1 MAAVT
6 TVIFQALRQPVVV
19 GYLVAG
25 MIVGPYTPGILVDAS
40 RIHGVSE
47 LGVILL
53 MFTLGL
59 EFSIRRL
66 LRLGP
71 RAAFITAVQVGL
83 MLWLGYVCGRALG
96 WSELESIFTGALL
109 SISSTTIVAK
119 AFAEQQVGADLR
131 ELALGV
137 LLCEDL
143 VAVIMLAVLTPLGAG
158 AALNAGALEWTGL
171 RLRIFLL
178 VMVGGGI
185 LLVPP
190 LVRLV
195 ARMGRDETLVV
206 ASVGI
211 CFGFAMEAERAGYS
225 VALGAFLAGSLVAES
240 GVAERLEE
248 LVRPLRDVF
257 AAVFFVSVG
266 MMIDPQLIA
275 AHWHGARAPGRRSD
289 CRQDRRRHAGRDVG
303 RDGGAARRADRI
315 EPRPDW
321 RVLLHHRRRRNRDR
335 RRPRFLYSVAVAVS
349 AVTTFTTP
357 FMIRACGPVG
367 AMIERRAPHALAR
380 LQRVYDGWVERVNAG
395 RAAPDGR
402 PGVAAPAFFLLR
414 ARSCVAA
421 VVVAIDIAGRPI
433 EKIIIAH
440 GIVPARAATA
450 ADLLALAVAVIGMAA
465 MLFGARQLAT
475 KARGSSR
482 AGAGGITLQDW
493 ERSVMMEILQLAIMV
508 CAGLLLLAVL
518 QPFLQIRE
526 GVAIVVLMA
535 SAIALVI
542 WRGARRLAASGS
554 SFSRGRVLTLHPSA
568 RLRAYLLYEDTR
580 RFPAMAGKAI
590 SVELPDE
597 LWAGL
602 GEVADALGI
611 SSAEEAAVIAIAEW
625 TARRKSE
632 MDDRDPAQR
641 YFVNQALDELAA
653 GADKKK

>member
-1 MAAVT
+1 MVTIPTLVANSFLEDLALVLCVAAAT
-6 TVIFQALRQPVVV
+6 TVIFQVLRQPVVV

-25 MIVGPYTPGILVDAS
+25 MICGPYTPGILVDAS

-131 ELALGV
+131 DLALGV

-158 AALNAGALEWTGL
+158 AALNAGAIEWTGL
-171 RLRIFLL
+171 RLLIFLL
-178 VMVGGGI
+178 VIVGGGI

-190 LVRLV
+190 LVRFV
-195 ARMGRDETLVV
+195 ARTGRDETLVV

-275 AHWHGARAPGRRSD
+275 AHWHALALLVGVLIVGKTVGVTLGAMLAGTAAPLAVQTGLSLA
-289 CRQDRRRHAGRDVG
+289 QIGEFSFIIAGVG
-303 RDGGAARRADRI
+303 IETGAAHA
-315 EPRPDW
+315 
-321 RVLLHHRRRRNRDR
+321 
-335 RRPRFLYSVAVAVS
+335 FLYSIAVAVS

-367 AMIERRAPHALAR
+367 AMVERRAPQALAR
-380 LQRVYDGWVERVNAG
+380 LQRVYDGWVERVNTG

-402 PGVAAPAFFLLR
+402 PGVAAPAFFLIAGAL
-414 ARSCVAA
+414 CLAA
-421 VVVAIDIAGRPI
+421 VVVALDLAGRPI
-433 EKIIIAH
+433 EKVIIAH
-440 GIVPARAATA
+440 GIVPAHAATA

-465 MLFGARQLAT
+465 MLFGARQLARRL
-475 KARGSSR
+475 ADHRQP
-482 AGAGGITLQDW
+482 AGAVTLQDW
-493 ERSVMMEILQLAIMV
+493 ERSVMMEILQLAIMIG
-508 CAGLLLLAVL
+508 AGLLLLAVL
-518 QPFLQIRE
+518 QPFLEIRE
-526 GVAIVVLMA
+526 GVAIVVLML
-535 SAIALVI
+535 SAIVVVL
-542 WRGARRLAASGS
+542 WRGARRLAATGS
-554 SFSRGRVLTLHPSA
+554 
-568 RLRAYLLYEDTR
+568 
-580 RFPAMAGKAI
+580 
-590 SVELPDE
+590 
-597 LWAGL
+597 
-602 GEVADALGI
+602 
-611 SSAEEAAVIAIAEW
+611 
-625 TARRKSE
+625 
-632 MDDRDPAQR
+632 
-641 YFVNQALDELAA
+641 
-653 GADKKK
+653 

>member
-1 MAAVT
+1 VVTIPSFVANSFLEDLALVLCVAAVT
-6 TVIFQALRQPVVV
+6 TVIFHMVRQPVVV

-25 MIVGPYTPGILVDAS
+25 MIVGPYTPGIFVDAS

-96 WSELESIFTGALL
+96 WSGLESIFTGALL

-119 AFAEQQVGADLR
+119 AFAEQHVGADLR
-131 ELALGV
+131 DLALGV

-158 AALNAGALEWTGL
+158 AALNAPALEWTAL
-171 RLRIFLL
+171 RLLMFL
-178 VMVGGGI
+178 VVIVGGGM

-190 LVRLV
+190 LVRFV
-195 ARMGRDETLVV
+195 ARIGRDETLVV

-240 GVAERLEE
+240 GVAERLEQ
-248 LVRPLRDVF
+248 LIRPLRDIF

-266 MMIDPQLIA
+266 MMIDPQLIT
-275 AHWHGARAPGRRSD
+275 AHWHALALLLGVLIVGKVLGVTLGAMLAGTAAPLAVQTGLSLA
-289 CRQDRRRHAGRDVG
+289 QIGEFSFIIAGVG
-303 RDGGAARRADRI
+303 IETGAAH
-315 EPRPDW
+315 E
-321 RVLLHHRRRRNRDR
+321 
-335 RRPRFLYSVAVAVS
+335 FLYSVAVAVS

-357 FMIRACGPVG
+357 FMIRASGPVA
-367 AMIERRAPHALAR
+367 AMVERRAPRALAR

-395 RAAPDGR
+395 RAASDVL
-402 PGVAAPAFFLLR
+402 PGLAAPVFFLSAGAL
-414 ARSCVAA
+414 CLAA
-421 VVVAIDIAGRPI
+421 VVVALDLAGRPI

-440 GIVPARAATA
+440 RVMPAHAATA

-465 MLFGARQLAT
+465 MLFGARQLARRL
-475 KARGSSR
+475 ADHRQP
-482 AGAGGITLQDW
+482 AGVVTLQDW
-493 ERSVMMEILQLAIMV
+493 ERSVMMEILQLAIMI

-526 GVAIVVLMA
+526 GVAVVVLML
-535 SAIALVI
+535 SAIVLVL
-542 WRGARRLAASGS
+542 WRGARRLAAAGS
-554 SFSRGRVLTLHPSA
+554 
-568 RLRAYLLYEDTR
+568 
-580 RFPAMAGKAI
+580 
-590 SVELPDE
+590 
-597 LWAGL
+597 
-602 GEVADALGI
+602 
-611 SSAEEAAVIAIAEW
+611 
-625 TARRKSE
+625 
-632 MDDRDPAQR
+632 
-641 YFVNQALDELAA
+641 
-653 GADKKK
+653 

>member
-1 MAAVT
+1 LPVARPREKTVAGDDVVTIPTLLANSFLEDLALVLCVAAVT
-6 TVIFQALRQPVVV
+6 TVVFHVLRQPVVV

-25 MIVGPYTPGILVDAS
+25 MICGPYTPLILVDSS

-119 AFAEQQVGADLR
+119 AFAEQEVSADLR
-131 ELALGV
+131 DLTLGV

-158 AALNAGALEWTGL
+158 AALNAGALGWTGL
-171 RLRIFLL
+171 RLGIFLL
-178 VMVGGGI
+178 AMVGGGI
-185 LLVPP
+185 LLIPP
-190 LVRLV
+190 LMRFVGRT
-195 ARMGRDETLVV
+195 GRDETLVV

-211 CFGFAMEAERAGYS
+211 CFGFAMQAERAGYS

-240 GVAERLEE
+240 GVAQRLEE

-275 AHWHGARAPGRRSD
+275 THWHALALLVGVLIVGKIFGVTLGAMLAGTPAPLAVQTGLSLA
-289 CRQDRRRHAGRDVG
+289 QIGEFSFIIAGVG
-303 RDGGAARRADRI
+303 IQTGAAD
-315 EPRPDW
+315 P
-321 RVLLHHRRRRNRDR
+321 
-335 RRPRFLYSVAVAVS
+335 FLYSVAVAVS

-357 FMIRACGPVG
+357 FMIRACEPVG
-367 AMIERRAPHALAR
+367 AMVERRAPHALAR
-380 LQRVYDGWVERVNAG
+380 LQRVYDGWFERVNVG
-395 RAAPDGR
+395 NAAPGGR
-402 PGVAAPAFFLLR
+402 PGVAAPAFFLIAGAL
-414 ARSCVAA
+414 CLAA
-421 VVVAIDIAGRPI
+421 VVVALDFAGRPI

-440 GIVPARAATA
+440 GIAPANAETA

-465 MLFGARQLAT
+465 MMFGARQLARRLADHRVPA
-475 KARGSSR
+475 ARV
-482 AGAGGITLQDW
+482 TLQDS
-493 ERSVMMEILQLAIMV
+493 ERSVMIEILQLAIMI

-526 GVAIVVLMA
+526 GVAIVVLML
-535 SAIALVI
+535 SAIIVVL
-542 WRGARRLAASGS
+542 WRGARRLATTGS
-554 SFSRGRVLTLHPSA
+554 
-568 RLRAYLLYEDTR
+568 
-580 RFPAMAGKAI
+580 
-590 SVELPDE
+590 
-597 LWAGL
+597 
-602 GEVADALGI
+602 
-611 SSAEEAAVIAIAEW
+611 
-625 TARRKSE
+625 
-632 MDDRDPAQR
+632 
-641 YFVNQALDELAA
+641 
-653 GADKKK
+653 

>member
-1 MAAVT
+1 MTIPTLVANSFLEDLALVLCVAAVT
-6 TVIFQALRQPVVV
+6 TVIFHVLRQPVVV

-25 MIVGPYTPGILVDAS
+25 MICGPYTPGIFVDAS

-119 AFAEQQVGADLR
+119 AFAEQQVGGDLR
-131 ELALGV
+131 DLALGV

-171 RLRIFLL
+171 RLLIFLL
-178 VMVGGGI
+178 VIVGGGI
-185 LLVPP
+185 LLIPP
-190 LVRLV
+190 LMRFV

-275 AHWHGARAPGRRSD
+275 AHWHALALLIGVLIVGKTVGVTLGAMLAGTAAPLAVQTGLSLA
-289 CRQDRRRHAGRDVG
+289 QIGEFSFIIAGVG
-303 RDGGAARRADRI
+303 IQTGAAD
-315 EPRPDW
+315 P
-321 RVLLHHRRRRNRDR
+321 
-335 RRPRFLYSVAVAVS
+335 FLYSVAVAVS

-367 AMIERRAPHALAR
+367 AMVQRRAPHALAR
-380 LQRVYDGWVERVNAG
+380 LQRVYDGWVERINAG
-395 RAAPDGR
+395 HAPSDGR
-402 PGVAAPAFFLLR
+402 PGVAAPAFFLVAGAL
-414 ARSCVAA
+414 CLAA
-421 VVVAIDIAGRPI
+421 VVVALDFAGRPI

-440 GIVPARAATA
+440 GIAPAHADTA

-465 MLFGARQLAT
+465 MMFGARQLARRL
-475 KARGSSR
+475 ADHRVP
-482 AGAGGITLQDW
+482 AGGFTLQDW
-493 ERSVMMEILQLAIMV
+493 ERSVMMEILQLAIMI

-526 GVAIVVLMA
+526 GVAIVVLML
-535 SAIALVI
+535 SAVVVVL
-542 WRGARRLAASGS
+542 WRGARRLAATGS
-554 SFSRGRVLTLHPSA
+554 
-568 RLRAYLLYEDTR
+568 
-580 RFPAMAGKAI
+580 
-590 SVELPDE
+590 
-597 LWAGL
+597 
-602 GEVADALGI
+602 
-611 SSAEEAAVIAIAEW
+611 
-625 TARRKSE
+625 
-632 MDDRDPAQR
+632 
-641 YFVNQALDELAA
+641 
-653 GADKKK
+653 

>member
-1 MAAVT
+1 MIPSLVANSFLEDLALVLCVAAVT
-6 TVIFQALRQPVVV
+6 TIIFDVLRQPVVV

-25 MIVGPYTPGILVDAS
+25 MVVGPYTPGILVDAS

-53 MFTLGL
+53 MFALGL

-96 WSELESIFTGALL
+96 WSELESIFVGALL

-119 AFAEQQVGADLR
+119 AFAEQQVGVDLR
-131 ELALGV
+131 DLALGV

-158 AALNAGALEWTGL
+158 AALNAGALGWTGL
-171 RLRIFLL
+171 RLGSFLL
-178 VMVGGGI
+178 AMAGGGF
-185 LLVPP
+185 LLIPP
-190 LVRLV
+190 LVRFI
-195 ARMGRDETLVV
+195 ARMGRDETLVI

-211 CFGFAMEAERAGYS
+211 CFGFAMQAERAGYS

-240 GVAERLEE
+240 GHAERLEE
-248 LVRPLRDVF
+248 LIRPLRDVF

-275 AHWHGARAPGRRSD
+275 AHWHALALLVGILIVGKTVGVTLGAMLAGTPAPLAAQTGMSLA
-289 CRQDRRRHAGRDVG
+289 QIGEFSFIIAGVAIET
-303 RDGGAARRADRI
+303 GAAH
-315 EPRPDW
+315 P
-321 RVLLHHRRRRNRDR
+321 
-335 RRPRFLYSVAVAVS
+335 FLYSVAVAVS
-349 AVTTFTTP
+349 AITTFTTP

-367 AMIERRAPHALAR
+367 AMIESRAPYALAR

-402 PGVAAPAFFLLR
+402 PGIAAPAFFLIAGAL
-414 ARSCVAA
+414 CVAA
-421 VVVAIDIAGRPI
+421 VVIAIDIAGRPI

-440 GIVPARAATA
+440 GIAPSRASTA

-465 MLFGARQLAT
+465 MLFGTRRLAT
-475 KARGSSR
+475 RLADHRLPAARG
-482 AGAGGITLQDW
+482 TLQDW

-526 GVAIVVLMA
+526 GVAVVVLMV
-535 SAIALVI
+535 SAIVLVL
-542 WRGARRLAASGS
+542 WRGARRLAATGGS
-554 SFSRGRVLTLHPSA
+554 
-568 RLRAYLLYEDTR
+568 
-580 RFPAMAGKAI
+580 
-590 SVELPDE
+590 
-597 LWAGL
+597 
-602 GEVADALGI
+602 
-611 SSAEEAAVIAIAEW
+611 
-625 TARRKSE
+625 
-632 MDDRDPAQR
+632 
-641 YFVNQALDELAA
+641 
-653 GADKKK
+653 

>member
-1 MAAVT
+1 MTIPTLVANSFLEDLALVLCVAAVS
-6 TVIFQALRQPVVV
+6 TVLFHVLRQPVVV

-25 MIVGPYTPGILVDAS
+25 MICGPYTPGILVDAS

-119 AFAEQQVGADLR
+119 AFAEQQIGDELR
-131 ELALGV
+131 DLALGV

-171 RLRIFLL
+171 RLGIFLL
-178 VMVGGGI
+178 AMVGGGI
-185 LLVPP
+185 LLIPP
-190 LVRLV
+190 LMRFV
-195 ARMGRDETLVV
+195 ARTGRDETLVV

-211 CFGFAMEAERAGYS
+211 CFGFAMQAERAGYS

-266 MMIDPQLIA
+266 MMIDPQLIS
-275 AHWHGARAPGRRSD
+275 AHWHALALLVGVLIVGKTVGVTLGAMLAGTAAPLAVQTGLSLA
-289 CRQDRRRHAGRDVG
+289 QIGEFSFIIAGVG
-303 RDGGAARRADRI
+303 IQTGAADK
-315 EPRPDW
+315 
-321 RVLLHHRRRRNRDR
+321 
-335 RRPRFLYSVAVAVS
+335 FLYSVAVAVS
-349 AVTTFTTP
+349 AITTFTTP

-367 AMIERRAPHALAR
+367 AMVQRRAPHALAR

-395 RAAPDGR
+395 HAAPDGR
-402 PGVAAPAFFLLR
+402 PDGRPGFAAPAFFLIAGAL
-414 ARSCVAA
+414 CLAA
-421 VVVAIDIAGRPI
+421 VVVALDFAGRSI
-433 EKIIIAH
+433 EKVIIAH
-440 GIVPARAATA
+440 GIAPAHAATA

-465 MLFGARQLAT
+465 MMFGARQLARRL
-475 KARGSSR
+475 ADHRSP
-482 AGAGGITLQDW
+482 AGGVTLQDW
-493 ERSVMMEILQLAIMV
+493 ERSVMMEILQLAIM
-508 CAGLLLLAVL
+508 C
-518 QPFLQIRE
+518 
-526 GVAIVVLMA
+526 
-535 SAIALVI
+535 
-542 WRGARRLAASGS
+542 RLANSRYRTGSG
-554 SFSRGRVLTLHPSA
+554 A
-568 RLRAYLLYEDTR
+568 
-580 RFPAMAGKAI
+580 
-590 SVELPDE
+590 
-597 LWAGL
+597 
-602 GEVADALGI
+602 
-611 SSAEEAAVIAIAEW
+611 
-625 TARRKSE
+625 
-632 MDDRDPAQR
+632 
-641 YFVNQALDELAA
+641 
-653 GADKKK
+653 